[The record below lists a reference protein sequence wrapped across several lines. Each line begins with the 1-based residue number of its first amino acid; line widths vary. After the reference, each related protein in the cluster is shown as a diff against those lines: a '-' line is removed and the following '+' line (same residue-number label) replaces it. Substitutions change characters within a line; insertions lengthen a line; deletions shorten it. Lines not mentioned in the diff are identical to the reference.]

1 MGFVSCQRSKIDS
14 TFISRKQISPLD
26 TTRNKLRFPFHS
38 LHQHA
43 GSFRFPNLRAFDDT
57 VDVIDVLFSEEVQT
71 TFEPQVNTPALFSF
85 LFIVVTYSLL
95 QLRING
101 VRDAADRRKIALESL
116 RIVKSAQFSEIN
128 KPSEEEVIA
137 AETLYRNA
145 LTDELDLR
153 TIIPGVRIAA
163 PNDPQKKEED
173 IAAAKQFLGIDLSLP
188 EDEDNDGGRIF
199 RRTEGNGEDG
209 MEKERRRLL
218 LQSRRR
224 SDDKS
229 VGSTSSGKE
238 EEEEEEGISTGG
250 KLILLV
256 VALSQIFLLFVLSF
270 DPMKPPSTTLF

>member
-1 MGFVSCQRSKIDS
+1 MCFMSFIPC
-14 TFISRKQISPLD
+14 TFIS
-26 TTRNKLRFPFHS
+26 
-38 LHQHA
+38 
-43 GSFRFPNLRAFDDT
+43 
-57 VDVIDVLFSEEVQT
+57 VQT

-101 VRDAADRRKIALESL
+101 VRDAADRRKIALDSL
-116 RIVKSAQFSEIN
+116 RLVKSAQFSEIN

-188 EDEDNDGGRIF
+188 EDEDNDDGRIF

-209 MEKERRRLL
+209 MEKERKRLL

-224 SDDKS
+224 SDEKS

-238 EEEEEEGISTGG
+238 EEGEGEGISMGG
-250 KLILLV
+250 KMILLV
-256 VALSQIFLLFVLSF
+256 VALSQIFLLFMLSF
-270 DPMKPPSTTLF
+270 DPMKPPTTTLF